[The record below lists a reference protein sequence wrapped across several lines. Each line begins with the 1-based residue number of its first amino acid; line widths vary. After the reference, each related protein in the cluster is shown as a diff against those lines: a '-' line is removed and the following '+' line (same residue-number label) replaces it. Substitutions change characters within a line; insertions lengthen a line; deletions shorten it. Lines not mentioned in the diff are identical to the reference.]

1 MLVTNYGSM
10 IVQWS
15 AIRTHTVISVL
26 ILAARKG
33 SIFLLLL
40 LILLSINSFNY
51 FLRPDSQNKMMLII
65 SKL

>member
-15 AIRTHTVISVL
+15 AIRIHTVISVL

-40 LILLSINSFNY
+40 LILLSIN
-51 FLRPDSQNKMMLII
+51 LITF
-65 SKL
+65 